1 MLGVLARGILGL
13 FTQTFDFRTGE
24 LWFRFGVIVDII
36 GGKLKEDKAGKNS
49 NPDVN
54 VTLRAFDPP
63 LRYPLNESD
72 PVWKSNS
79 ELGCVDGVGR
89 PKFDFHAGRT

>member
-1 MLGVLARGILGL
+1 M
-13 FTQTFDFRTGE
+13 RTGKPGE

-72 PVWKSNS
+72 LLCTVFTPYTR
-79 ELGCVDGVGR
+79 LTG
-89 PKFDFHAGRT
+89 

>member
-1 MLGVLARGILGL
+1 MLGVLARGVLGL
-13 FTQTFDFRTGE
+13 FTRTFDLRTGKPGE

-72 PVWKSNS
+72 LK
-79 ELGCVDGVGR
+79 D
-89 PKFDFHAGRT
+89 K

>member
-1 MLGVLARGILGL
+1 MSGAPDALV
-13 FTQTFDFRTGE
+13 DFHT
-24 LWFRFGVIVDII
+24 
-36 GGKLKEDKAGKNS
+36 GKLKEDKAGKNS

-72 PVWKSNS
+72 LK
-79 ELGCVDGVGR
+79 DKFIRR
-89 PKFDFHAGRT
+89 PSARLDAIDATFTQV